1 MMVKLLILLQL
12 MLLLIHLKFKKKIID
27 QTNDNDRNDVDM
39 LVPLK
44 YLSSFW
50 RAFEMPLINCEIN
63 LDLNFHSG

>member
-1 MMVKLLILLQL
+1 MVKLLILLQL

>member
-27 QTNDNDRNDVDM
+27 QTSDNDRNDVDM

>member
-27 QTNDNDRNDVDM
+27 QTNNNDRNDIDV

>member
-44 YLSSFW
+44 YLRSFW

>member
-12 MLLLIHLKFKKKIID
+12 LLLLIHLKFKKKIID

-44 YLSSFW
+44 YLRSFW

>member
-27 QTNDNDRNDVDM
+27 QTNGNDRNDVDM

>member
-1 MMVKLLILLQL
+1 MVKLLILLQL

-27 QTNDNDRNDVDM
+27 QTNDDDRNDVDM

-63 LDLNFHSG
+63 LDLNFHGG

>member
-50 RAFEMPLINCEIN
+50 RAFEMPLINCETN

>member
-39 LVPLK
+39 LLPLK

>member
-12 MLLLIHLKFKKKIID
+12 LLLLIHLKFKKKIID

>member
-44 YLSSFW
+44 YLSSFC

>member
-27 QTNDNDRNDVDM
+27 QTNDDDRNDVDM